1 MFKSNVEDAKRIKE
15 YVETWNLPKYL
26 KDFDVK
32 DQFTKIEIL
41 SQDDQYYL
49 SADIDDICN
58 LTFRLTEKL
67 IKSREMETDIRRA
80 SLIYHAFKTLQSK
93 IDVNFAR
100 CTYPSIE
107 SDAFIL
113 IFDRS
118 NDEYCIKV
126 NYNEESES
134 LELNVSLS
142 GSRYVNEVLKSVQL
156 KYEQSIELHEFDRVA
171 KKLKQLI

>member
-49 SADIDDICN
+49 SADIDDLCN

-67 IKSREMETDIRRA
+67 INSHEMETDIRRA

-93 IDVNFAR
+93 IDVYFAK
-100 CTYPSIE
+100 CTFPSIE
-107 SDAFIL
+107 SDATFV
-113 IFDRS
+113 IFDHC
-118 NDEYCIKV
+118 NNEYYIKV
-126 NYNEESES
+126 NYDEESES
-134 LELNVSLS
+134 IALNVSLS
-142 GSRYVNEVLKSVQL
+142 GSRYVDEVLKSVQL
-156 KYEQSIELHEFDRVA
+156 KYEQSIELHEFDRIA
-171 KKLKQLI
+171 KKLKQMI

>member
-1 MFKSNVEDAKRIKE
+1 MNEMKE
-15 YVETWNLPKYL
+15 YLNLFDLLKYL
-26 KDFDVK
+26 KEFDVK

-49 SADIDDICN
+49 SADIDDLCN
-58 LTFRLTEKL
+58 LTFKLTEDL
-67 IKSREMETDIRRA
+67 IKSNKTETDIRMA
-80 SLIYHAFKTLQSK
+80 SLIYHAFKTLRSK

-126 NYNEESES
+126 NYDRESES
-134 LELNVSLS
+134 IALDVSLS
-142 GSRYVNEVLKSVQL
+142 VSRYVDEVLKSVQL
-156 KYEQSIELHEFDRVA
+156 KYEPSIELHEFDRIA
-171 KKLKQLI
+171 KKLKRMI

>member
-49 SADIDDICN
+49 SADIDDLCN

-67 IKSREMETDIRRA
+67 INSHEMETDIRRA
-80 SLIYHAFKTLQSK
+80 SLIYRAFKTLQSK

-100 CTYPSIE
+100 CTFRSIE
-107 SDAFIL
+107 SDATFV
-113 IFDRS
+113 IFDHC
-118 NDEYCIKV
+118 NNEYYIKV
-126 NYNEESES
+126 NYDRESES
-134 LELNVSLS
+134 IALNVSLS
-142 GSRYVNEVLKSVQL
+142 GSRYVDEVLKSVQL
-156 KYEQSIELHEFDRVA
+156 KYEPSIELHEFDRIA
-171 KKLKQLI
+171 KKLKQML

>member
-1 MFKSNVEDAKRIKE
+1 MKTYLESFDLV
-15 YVETWNLPKYL
+15 KYL
-26 KDFDVK
+26 KEHDVK

-58 LTFRLTEKL
+58 LSFRLTEDL
-67 IKSREMETDIRRA
+67 IKSNEIETDIRKA

-93 IDVNFAR
+93 SDVKFAK

-113 IFDRS
+113 IFDRW
-118 NDEYCIKV
+118 NDEYCIKID
-126 NYNEESES
+126 YNEESES
-134 LELNVSLS
+134 IELNVSLS
-142 GSRYVNEVLKSVQL
+142 GSRYVDEVLKSVQL
-156 KYEQSIELHEFDRVA
+156 KYERNIELHEFDRIA
-171 KKLKQLI
+171 EKLKQMI

>member
-1 MFKSNVEDAKRIKE
+1 MKTYLESFDLV
-15 YVETWNLPKYL
+15 KYL
-26 KDFDVK
+26 KERDVK
-32 DQFTKIEIL
+32 DQFTRIEIL

-58 LTFRLTEKL
+58 LSFRLTEDL
-67 IKSREMETDIRRA
+67 IKSNEIETDIRKA

-93 IDVNFAR
+93 SDVKFAK

-113 IFDRS
+113 IFDRC

-134 LELNVSLS
+134 IELNVSLS
-142 GSRYVNEVLKSVQL
+142 GSRYVDEVLKSVQL
-156 KYEQSIELHEFDRVA
+156 KYELSIELHEFDRIA
-171 KKLKQLI
+171 EKLKQLI